1 MARQRI
7 HQASFL
13 RGELDPTIISRV
25 DVAAYGQGLKKA
37 RNVIPLNQ
45 GGVERRGGTLF
56 RADLGGPTRLES
68 FIFNSTQEYIFAFQN
83 TVLKIYSTAGALLA
97 TFTSCPWLT
106 SELYELNFTQ
116 QGDTMIV
123 VHENIVPQIIT
134 RIVSTSFTR
143 TAFGFETSVNGE
155 KTYQPYFKFADDS
168 ITLDI
173 DSTTKGTTGVTCT
186 TSSAYWISGY
196 VGMVIRY
203 HGAEL
208 TITGY
213 TSSTVVTA
221 TLNDDVEMELDADPF
236 ATQQG
241 SGVVKVT
248 QVGHGFSTG
257 ASVTISGAN
266 DIFDDDGDGLASAN
280 INGTFSITVLDDDHW
295 EFTAGGSDTAV
306 ESVDGGGVR
315 VVIVGH
321 PPTRNWDEQVFSSV
335 NGYPKTVTFHEQR
348 LFFGGVTAL
357 PDGIQGSKI
366 TDFYNFD
373 VGEAADADS
382 IQIQIASDQINEIRH
397 LVSGKLLQIFSS
409 TSEFYL
415 KPQIGKPITPTDIQ
429 IIRQSTLGSQLK
441 AMPRIFDGATIYI
454 QNNGKTVREYFY
466 SAGAEEFTSNSI
478 SLLSNH
484 LISSPQDSAKITS
497 MPKRTEQFY
506 FLVNDD
512 GTMGVFTSQRAEK
525 IAGWMLWSTDGDIK
539 SVACTTDNI
548 YVAVNR
554 PVDVSCTITVTD
566 AANIAVGS
574 TITITDNNG
583 VSTTMTATNS
593 DPASAL
599 EFSVGGSRTNNDVA
613 DNIAVGSG
621 GVLGI
626 NALAGY
632 SAPNPAA
639 NVITVTRAV
648 AGGNN
653 LTVTSS
659 DSTRLAVTDFVSDV
673 YYLEQFASNAFD
685 LPTDMTVTKTIS
697 ASYQPHGTPL
707 VNGAFS
713 STTTFI
719 GDGFTNAPS
728 QGETFQFAGAGTVY
742 TIQSATATGGSGEYT
757 IVLNASTSQSD
768 GVALQFVTSKV
779 FSGLNS
785 LPDMRLK
792 TVYLTSGSAEGSAI
806 YYYGS
811 GTVDANGVVSITT
824 ATSSADIGLNY
835 DITLHTLP
843 IDATIQNGQLTGY
856 PRKIAKAVVE
866 LSSTYNMKVNTNDV
880 ILTDVTLN
888 TSSGLTSFTGKK
900 EVYFLG
906 YNLEPNLEITQS
918 APVPMRLLGLT
929 TEIYY

>member
-1 MARQRI
+1 MARQRV

-68 FIFNSTQEYIFAFQN
+68 FIFNSTQEYVFAFQN
-83 TVLKIYSTAGALLA
+83 QTLKIYTTAGVLAA
-97 TFTSCPWLT
+97 TFTSCPWIT

-123 VHENIVPQIIT
+123 VHENIVPQVIT
-134 RIVSTSFTR
+134 RIGSTSFTR

-213 TSSTVVTA
+213 TSSTIVTA
-221 TLNDDVEMELDADPF
+221 TLNDDVEIELDADPF

-266 DIFDDDGDGLASAN
+266 DIFDEDGNGLATAN

-295 EFTAGGSDTAV
+295 EFTAGGSDTAL

-335 NGYPKTVTFHEQR
+335 NGYPKTATFHEQR
-348 LFFGGVTAL
+348 LYFGGVTAL

-397 LVSGKLLQIFSS
+397 LVSAKLLQIFSS

-466 SAGAEEFTSNSI
+466 GATAEEFTSNSI

-497 MPKRTEQFY
+497 MPSRTEQFY

-512 GTMGVFTSQRAEK
+512 GTMGIFTSQRAEK
-525 IAGWMLWSTDGDIK
+525 IAGWMLWSTDGTIE
-539 SVACTTDNI
+539 SVTCTTSNI
-548 YVAVNR
+548 YISVKR
-554 PVDVSCTITVTD
+554 TI
-566 AANIAVGS
+566 
-574 TITITDNNG
+574 
-583 VSTTMTATNS
+583 NS
-593 DPASAL
+593 
-599 EFSVGGSRTNNDVA
+599 
-613 DNIAVGSG
+613 
-621 GVLGI
+621 
-626 NALAGY
+626 
-632 SAPNPAA
+632 
-639 NVITVTRAV
+639 
-648 AGGNN
+648 
-653 LTVTSS
+653 
-659 DSTRLAVTDFVSDV
+659 SDV
-673 YYLEQFASNAFD
+673 YYLEQFASTAFD

-697 ASYQPHGTPL
+697 ATYQPHGTPL
-707 VNGAFS
+707 VNGTFS

-742 TIQSATATGGSGEYT
+742 TIQSATATGNSGEYT

-792 TVYLTSGSAEGSAI
+792 TVYLTSGSAEGSAV

-835 DITLHTLP
+835 DITLDTLP

-888 TSSGLTSFTGKK
+888 TSGGLTSFTGKK

-918 APVPMRLLGLT
+918 APLPMRLLGLT
-929 TEIYY
+929 TEVYY

>member
-1 MARQRI
+1 MARQRV

-56 RADLGGPTRLES
+56 RADLGGTTRLES

-83 TVLKIYSTAGALLA
+83 TVLKIYSTAGVLLA

-106 SELYELNFTQ
+106 AELYELNFTQ

-134 RIVSTSFTR
+134 RIGSTSFTR

-213 TSSTVVTA
+213 TSSTIVTA

-266 DIFDDDGDGLASAN
+266 DIFDDDGDGLATAN

-335 NGYPKTVTFHEQR
+335 NGYPKTATFHEQR
-348 LFFGGVTAL
+348 LYFGGVTAL

-429 IIRQSTLGSQLK
+429 IIRQSSLGCQLK
-441 AMPRIFDGATIYI
+441 AMPRLFDGATIYI

-497 MPKRTEQFY
+497 MPSRTEQFY

-512 GTMGVFTSQRAEK
+512 GTMGIFTSQRAEK
-525 IAGWMLWSTDGDIK
+525 IAGWMLWSTDGTIE
-539 SVACTTDNI
+539 SIACTTSYI
-548 YVAVNR
+548 YISVKR
-554 PVDVSCTITVTD
+554 TI
-566 AANIAVGS
+566 
-574 TITITDNNG
+574 
-583 VSTTMTATNS
+583 NS
-593 DPASAL
+593 
-599 EFSVGGSRTNNDVA
+599 
-613 DNIAVGSG
+613 
-621 GVLGI
+621 
-626 NALAGY
+626 
-632 SAPNPAA
+632 
-639 NVITVTRAV
+639 
-648 AGGNN
+648 
-653 LTVTSS
+653 
-659 DSTRLAVTDFVSDV
+659 SDV
-673 YYLEQFASNAFD
+673 YYLEQFASTAFD

-697 ASYQPHGTPL
+697 ATYQPHGTPL

-728 QGETFQFAGAGTVY
+728 QGETFQFAGVGTVY
-742 TIQSATATGGSGEYT
+742 TIQSATATGNSGEYT

-785 LPDMRLK
+785 SPDMRLK

-835 DITLHTLP
+835 DITLDTLP

>member
-1 MARQRI
+1 MARQRV

-68 FIFNSTQEYIFAFQN
+68 FIFNSTQEYVFAFQN
-83 TVLKIYSTAGALLA
+83 QTLKIYTTAGVLAA
-97 TFTSCPWLT
+97 TFTSCPWIT

-123 VHENIVPQIIT
+123 VHENIVPQVIT
-134 RIVSTSFTR
+134 RIGSTSFTR

-221 TLNDDVEMELDADPF
+221 TLNDDVEIELDADPF

-266 DIFDDDGDGLASAN
+266 DIFDEDGNGLATAN

-295 EFTAGGSDTAV
+295 EFTAGGSDTAL

-335 NGYPKTVTFHEQR
+335 NGYPKTATFHEQR
-348 LFFGGVTAL
+348 LYFGGVTAL

-397 LVSGKLLQIFSS
+397 LVSAKLLQIFSS

-466 SAGAEEFTSNSI
+466 GATAEEFTSNSI

-497 MPKRTEQFY
+497 MPNRTEQFY

-512 GTMGVFTSQRAEK
+512 GTMGIFTSQRAEK
-525 IAGWMLWSTDGDIK
+525 IAGWMLWSTDGTIE
-539 SVACTTDNI
+539 SVTCTTSNI
-548 YVAVNR
+548 YISVKR
-554 PVDVSCTITVTD
+554 TI
-566 AANIAVGS
+566 
-574 TITITDNNG
+574 
-583 VSTTMTATNS
+583 NS
-593 DPASAL
+593 
-599 EFSVGGSRTNNDVA
+599 
-613 DNIAVGSG
+613 
-621 GVLGI
+621 
-626 NALAGY
+626 
-632 SAPNPAA
+632 
-639 NVITVTRAV
+639 
-648 AGGNN
+648 
-653 LTVTSS
+653 
-659 DSTRLAVTDFVSDV
+659 SDV
-673 YYLEQFASNAFD
+673 YYLEQFASTAFD

-697 ASYQPHGTPL
+697 ATYQPHGTPL
-707 VNGAFS
+707 VNGTFS

-742 TIQSATATGGSGEYT
+742 TIQSATATGNSGEYT

-792 TVYLTSGSAEGSAI
+792 TVYLTSGSAEGSAV

-835 DITLHTLP
+835 DITLDTLP

-888 TSSGLTSFTGKK
+888 TSGGLTSFTGKK

-918 APVPMRLLGLT
+918 APLPMRLLGLT
-929 TEIYY
+929 TEVYY

>member
-1 MARQRI
+1 MARQRV

-106 SELYELNFTQ
+106 AELFELNFTQ

-134 RIVSTSFTR
+134 RIGSTSFTR

-213 TSSTVVTA
+213 TSSTIVTA
-221 TLNDDVEMELDADPF
+221 TLNDDVEIELDADPF

-266 DIFDDDGDGLASAN
+266 DIFDDDGDGLATAN
-280 INGTFSITVLDDDHW
+280 INGAFSITVLDDDHW

-335 NGYPKTVTFHEQR
+335 NGYPKTATFHEQR
-348 LFFGGVTAL
+348 LYFGGVTAL

-415 KPQIGKPITPTDIQ
+415 KPPIGKPITPTDIQ
-429 IIRQSTLGSQLK
+429 IIRQSSLGCQLK
-441 AMPRIFDGATIYI
+441 AMPRLFDGATIYI

-497 MPKRTEQFY
+497 MPSRTEQFY

-512 GTMGVFTSQRAEK
+512 GTMGIFTSQRAEK
-525 IAGWMLWSTDGDIK
+525 IAGWMLWSTDGTIE
-539 SVACTTDNI
+539 SIACTTSYI
-548 YVAVNR
+548 YISVKR
-554 PVDVSCTITVTD
+554 TI
-566 AANIAVGS
+566 
-574 TITITDNNG
+574 
-583 VSTTMTATNS
+583 NS
-593 DPASAL
+593 
-599 EFSVGGSRTNNDVA
+599 
-613 DNIAVGSG
+613 
-621 GVLGI
+621 
-626 NALAGY
+626 
-632 SAPNPAA
+632 
-639 NVITVTRAV
+639 
-648 AGGNN
+648 
-653 LTVTSS
+653 
-659 DSTRLAVTDFVSDV
+659 SDV
-673 YYLEQFASNAFD
+673 YYLEQFASTAFD

-697 ASYQPHGTPL
+697 ATYQPHGTPL

-728 QGETFQFAGAGTVY
+728 QGETFQFAGVGTVY
-742 TIQSATATGGSGEYT
+742 TIQSATATGNSGEYT

-785 LPDMRLK
+785 APDMRLK

-835 DITLHTLP
+835 DITLDTLP

>member
-1 MARQRI
+1 MARQRV

-83 TVLKIYSTAGALLA
+83 TVLKIYSTAGVLLA

-106 SELYELNFTQ
+106 AELYELNFTQ

-134 RIVSTSFTR
+134 RIGSTSFTR

-213 TSSTVVTA
+213 TSSTIVTA
-221 TLNDDVEMELDADPF
+221 TLNDDVEIELDADPF

-266 DIFDDDGDGLASAN
+266 DIFDDDGDGLATAN

-335 NGYPKTVTFHEQR
+335 NGYPKTATFHEQR
-348 LFFGGVTAL
+348 LYFGGVTAL

-373 VGEAADADS
+373 VGKAGDADS

-415 KPQIGKPITPTDIQ
+415 KPPIGKPITPTDIQ
-429 IIRQSTLGSQLK
+429 IIRQSSLGCQLK
-441 AMPRIFDGATIYI
+441 AMPRLFDGATIYI

-497 MPKRTEQFY
+497 MPSRTEQFY

-512 GTMGVFTSQRAEK
+512 GTMGIFTSQRAEK
-525 IAGWMLWSTDGDIK
+525 IAGWMLWSTDGTIE
-539 SVACTTDNI
+539 SIACTTSYI
-548 YVAVNR
+548 YISVKR
-554 PVDVSCTITVTD
+554 TI
-566 AANIAVGS
+566 
-574 TITITDNNG
+574 
-583 VSTTMTATNS
+583 NS
-593 DPASAL
+593 
-599 EFSVGGSRTNNDVA
+599 
-613 DNIAVGSG
+613 
-621 GVLGI
+621 
-626 NALAGY
+626 
-632 SAPNPAA
+632 
-639 NVITVTRAV
+639 
-648 AGGNN
+648 
-653 LTVTSS
+653 
-659 DSTRLAVTDFVSDV
+659 SDV
-673 YYLEQFASNAFD
+673 YYLEQFASTAFD

-697 ASYQPHGTPL
+697 ATYQPHGTPL

-728 QGETFQFAGAGTVY
+728 QGETFQFAGVGTVY
-742 TIQSATATGGSGEYT
+742 TIQSATATGNSGEYT

-785 LPDMRLK
+785 SPDMRLK

-835 DITLHTLP
+835 DITLDTLP

>member
-1 MARQRI
+1 MARQRV

-68 FIFNSTQEYIFAFQN
+68 FIFNSTQEYVFAFQN
-83 TVLKIYSTAGALLA
+83 QTLKIYTTAGVLAA
-97 TFTSCPWLT
+97 TFSSCPWLT

-123 VHENIVPQIIT
+123 VHENIVPQVIT
-134 RIVSTSFTR
+134 RIGSTSFTR

-221 TLNDDVEMELDADPF
+221 TLNDDVEIELDADPF

-266 DIFDDDGDGLASAN
+266 DIFDDDGNGLATAN

-295 EFTAGGSDTAV
+295 EFTAGGSDTAL

-335 NGYPKTVTFHEQR
+335 NGYPKTATFHEQR
-348 LFFGGVTAL
+348 LYFGGVTAL

-397 LVSGKLLQIFSS
+397 LVSAKLLQIFSS

-429 IIRQSTLGSQLK
+429 IVRQSTLGSQLK

-466 SAGAEEFTSNSI
+466 GATAEEFTSNSI

-497 MPKRTEQFY
+497 MPSRTEQFY

-512 GTMGVFTSQRAEK
+512 GTMGIFTSQRAEK
-525 IAGWMLWSTDGDIK
+525 IAGWMLWSTDGTIE
-539 SVACTTDNI
+539 SVTCTTSNI
-548 YVAVNR
+548 YISVKR
-554 PVDVSCTITVTD
+554 TI
-566 AANIAVGS
+566 
-574 TITITDNNG
+574 
-583 VSTTMTATNS
+583 NS
-593 DPASAL
+593 
-599 EFSVGGSRTNNDVA
+599 
-613 DNIAVGSG
+613 
-621 GVLGI
+621 
-626 NALAGY
+626 
-632 SAPNPAA
+632 
-639 NVITVTRAV
+639 
-648 AGGNN
+648 
-653 LTVTSS
+653 
-659 DSTRLAVTDFVSDV
+659 SDV
-673 YYLEQFASNAFD
+673 YYLEQFASTAFD

-697 ASYQPHGTPL
+697 ATYQPHGTPL
-707 VNGAFS
+707 VNGTFS

-742 TIQSATATGGSGEYT
+742 TIQSATATGNSGEYT

-792 TVYLTSGSAEGSAI
+792 TVYLTSGSAEGSAV

-835 DITLHTLP
+835 DITLDTLP

-888 TSSGLTSFTGKK
+888 TSGGLTSFTGKK

-918 APVPMRLLGLT
+918 APLPMRLLGLT
-929 TEIYY
+929 TEVYY

>member
-1 MARQRI
+1 MARQRV

-56 RADLGGPTRLES
+56 RADLGATTRLES
-68 FIFNSTQEYIFAFQN
+68 FIFNSTQEYVFAFQN
-83 TVLKIYSTAGALLA
+83 QTLKIYTTAGVLAA
-97 TFTSCPWLT
+97 TFSSCPWLT
-106 SELYELNFTQ
+106 AELFELNFTQ

-123 VHENIVPQIIT
+123 VHENMVPQVIT
-134 RIVSTSFTR
+134 RIGATSFTR

-173 DSTTKGTTGVTCT
+173 DNTTKGTTGVTCT
-186 TSSAYWISGY
+186 TSSAYFTSGY

-213 TSSTVVTA
+213 TSATQVTA
-221 TLNDDVEMELDADPF
+221 TLEDDVEMELDDDPF

-266 DIFDDDGDGLASAN
+266 DIFDADGNGLATAN
-280 INGTFSITVLDDDHW
+280 INGTFTITVIDDDHW
-295 EFTAGGSDTAV
+295 EFTAGGSDTAT

-429 IIRQSTLGSQLK
+429 IIRQSSLGSQLK
-441 AMPRIFDGATIYI
+441 AMPRLFDGATIYI

-497 MPKRTEQFY
+497 MPSRTEQFY

-512 GTMGVFTSQRAEK
+512 GTMGIFTSQRAEK
-525 IAGWMLWSTDGDIK
+525 IAGWMLWSTDGTIE
-539 SVACTTDNI
+539 SVACTTSNI
-548 YVAVNR
+548 YISVKR
-554 PVDVSCTITVTD
+554 TI
-566 AANIAVGS
+566 
-574 TITITDNNG
+574 
-583 VSTTMTATNS
+583 NS
-593 DPASAL
+593 
-599 EFSVGGSRTNNDVA
+599 
-613 DNIAVGSG
+613 
-621 GVLGI
+621 
-626 NALAGY
+626 
-632 SAPNPAA
+632 
-639 NVITVTRAV
+639 
-648 AGGNN
+648 
-653 LTVTSS
+653 
-659 DSTRLAVTDFVSDV
+659 SDV
-673 YYLEQFASNAFD
+673 YYLEQFASTAFD

-728 QGETFQFAGAGTVY
+728 QGETFQFAGTGTVY
-742 TIQSATATGGSGEYT
+742 TIQSATATGNAGEYT

-792 TVYLTSGSAEGSAI
+792 TVYLTSGSAEGSAV

-929 TEIYY
+929 TEVYY

>member
-1 MARQRI
+1 MAKQRV

-56 RADLGGPTRLES
+56 RADLGATTRLES

-83 TVLKIYSTAGALLA
+83 TVLKIYSTAGVLLA

-106 SELYELNFTQ
+106 AELYELNFTQ

-134 RIVSTSFTR
+134 RIGSTSFTR

-213 TSSTVVTA
+213 TSSTIVTA
-221 TLNDDVEMELDADPF
+221 TLNDDVEIELDADPF

-266 DIFDDDGDGLASAN
+266 DIFDDDGDGLATAN
-280 INGTFSITVLDDDHW
+280 INGAFSITVLDDDHW
-295 EFTAGGSDTAV
+295 EFTAGASDTAL

-335 NGYPKTVTFHEQR
+335 NGYPKTATFHEQR
-348 LFFGGVTAL
+348 LYFGGVTAL

-373 VGEAADADS
+373 VGKAGDADS

-497 MPKRTEQFY
+497 MPSRTEQFY

-512 GTMGVFTSQRAEK
+512 GTMGIFTSQRAEK
-525 IAGWMLWSTDGDIK
+525 IAGWMLWSTDGTIE
-539 SVACTTDNI
+539 SIACTTSYI
-548 YVAVNR
+548 YISVKR
-554 PVDVSCTITVTD
+554 TI
-566 AANIAVGS
+566 
-574 TITITDNNG
+574 
-583 VSTTMTATNS
+583 NS
-593 DPASAL
+593 
-599 EFSVGGSRTNNDVA
+599 
-613 DNIAVGSG
+613 
-621 GVLGI
+621 
-626 NALAGY
+626 
-632 SAPNPAA
+632 
-639 NVITVTRAV
+639 
-648 AGGNN
+648 
-653 LTVTSS
+653 
-659 DSTRLAVTDFVSDV
+659 SDV
-673 YYLEQFASNAFD
+673 YYLEQFASTAFD

-697 ASYQPHGTPL
+697 ATYQPHGTPL

-728 QGETFQFAGAGTVY
+728 QGETFQFAGVGTVY
-742 TIQSATATGGSGEYT
+742 TIQSATATGNSGEYT

-785 LPDMRLK
+785 APDMRLK

-835 DITLHTLP
+835 DITLDTLP

-888 TSSGLTSFTGKK
+888 TSGGLTSFTGKK

-918 APVPMRLLGLT
+918 APLPMRLLGLT
-929 TEIYY
+929 TEVYY

>member
-1 MARQRI
+1 MARQRV

-68 FIFNSTQEYIFAFQN
+68 FIFNSTQEYVFAFQN
-83 TVLKIYSTAGALLA
+83 QTLKIYTTAGVLAA
-97 TFTSCPWLT
+97 TFTSCPWIT

-123 VHENIVPQIIT
+123 VHENIVPQVIT
-134 RIVSTSFTR
+134 RIGSTSFTR

-221 TLNDDVEMELDADPF
+221 TLNDDVEIELDADPF

-266 DIFDDDGDGLASAN
+266 DIFDEDGNGLATAN

-295 EFTAGGSDTAV
+295 EFTAGGSDTAL

-335 NGYPKTVTFHEQR
+335 NGYPKTATFHEQR
-348 LFFGGVTAL
+348 LYFGGVTAL

-397 LVSGKLLQIFSS
+397 LVSAKLLQIFSS

-466 SAGAEEFTSNSI
+466 GATAEEFTSNSI

-497 MPKRTEQFY
+497 MPSRTEQFY

-512 GTMGVFTSQRAEK
+512 GTMGIFTSQRAEK
-525 IAGWMLWSTDGDIK
+525 IAGWMLWSTDGTIE
-539 SVACTTDNI
+539 SVTCTTSNI
-548 YVAVNR
+548 YISVKR
-554 PVDVSCTITVTD
+554 TI
-566 AANIAVGS
+566 
-574 TITITDNNG
+574 
-583 VSTTMTATNS
+583 NS
-593 DPASAL
+593 
-599 EFSVGGSRTNNDVA
+599 
-613 DNIAVGSG
+613 
-621 GVLGI
+621 
-626 NALAGY
+626 
-632 SAPNPAA
+632 
-639 NVITVTRAV
+639 
-648 AGGNN
+648 
-653 LTVTSS
+653 
-659 DSTRLAVTDFVSDV
+659 SDV
-673 YYLEQFASNAFD
+673 YYLEQFASTAFD

-697 ASYQPHGTPL
+697 ATYQPHGTPL
-707 VNGAFS
+707 VNGTFS

-742 TIQSATATGGSGEYT
+742 TIQSATATGNSGEYT

-792 TVYLTSGSAEGSAI
+792 TVYLTSGSAEGSAV

-835 DITLHTLP
+835 DITLDTLP

-888 TSSGLTSFTGKK
+888 TSGGLTSFTGKK

-918 APVPMRLLGLT
+918 APLPMRLLGLT
-929 TEIYY
+929 TEVYY